1 MEIVA
6 LVTEEVP
13 YRITDDMYSGMHVQ
27 TFRSNYASAFTSNCE
42 DWDLG
47 FSRNIIYIYSRPL
60 FYIHLFNAFLLS
72 SPLPVY
78 TIF

>member
-6 LVTEEVP
+6 LVTDDVP
-13 YRITDDMYSGMHVQ
+13 YQITDDVYSGMHVQ
-27 TFRSNYASAFTSNCE
+27 TFRGNYASAFTSNCE

-47 FSRNIIYIYSRPL
+47 CSRNVICIYSQHM
-60 FYIHLFNAFLLS
+60 FYIHLFYAFLLS

-78 TIF
+78 FIS